1 MSITPSKW
9 IRIDGTEYKVA
20 LSPLKRKGDVLDLE
34 ANRTADGILHRKI
47 IGTYYNYTLGVE
59 RCGDISEYNSFWWV
73 VTSPSNHM
81 IILPYATEEIEGYF
95 GSAQDEVFF
104 VDSNGK
110 RCKGFSCNMVAVR
123 PARTPATENTPAE
136 Q

>member
-9 IRIDGTEYKVA
+9 IRIDGIEYKVA
-20 LSPLKRKGDVLDLE
+20 LAPLKRKGDVLD
-34 ANRTADGILHRKI
+34 RTATRTQDGVLHRDI

-59 RCGDISEYNSFWWV
+59 RCGDISVYDAFWWV
-73 VTSPSNHM
+73 VTAPSNHT

-95 GSAQDEVFF
+95 GSAQDEIFF
-104 VDSNGK
+104 VNAEGK
-110 RCKGFSCNMVAVR
+110 RCKGFTCNMVAVR
-123 PARTPATENTPAE
+123 PARTPGSENTPAE